1 MAHRPIRVIA
11 VRDGNKRFLRM
22 TFNVWIKSAL
32 LAGVAASGLVLPL
45 AMSPAAA
52 QSDQW
57 NALYDRIIRLEAEMH
72 ARASTP
78 AQPGD
83 AGQMNNIEAQLRQ
96 LSFQIE
102 QMQRR
107 QDDLDRRLAAI
118 EHGTRQQGALA
129 PQSDQQYAR
138 QQVIIPEQQSQLTGK
153 QDQTVARQQ
162 NQAAVQQPGVDL
174 SQYSNQQFAAQQPAY
189 QYQGSVQQGQ
199 GPQALNKFSA
209 EQPAQQQ
216 QPSYVFQQGA
226 EYQQQPVFQPNPP
239 QQQGQQAS
247 GQLAT
252 QQQGSLVPDKV
263 ETASLDGNQIT
274 GSQLA
279 DQTYRSAYQ
288 SLLARRFGDAE
299 AGFRTF
305 LAKYP
310 NDALA
315 GEAYYWLG
323 ETYFAQRQYKQA
335 AQNFLQGY
343 RNYPS
348 GKKAPDSLLKLGM
361 SLAKLGQKP
370 KACGAYA
377 EVTRK
382 YATAAAVR
390 NQALLEMKRA
400 GC

>member
-1 MAHRPIRVIA
+1 
-11 VRDGNKRFLRM
+11 M
-22 TFNVWIKSAL
+22 TLHVWIKSVL
-32 LAGVAASGLVLPL
+32 LAGVAASGLALCLSIP
-45 AMSPAAA
+45 PAQA

-57 NALYDRIIRLEAEMH
+57 NALYDRITRLEAEVH
-72 ARASTP
+72 AHGSAAANP
-78 AQPGD
+78 AD
-83 AGQMNNIEAQLRQ
+83 AGQLNAIEAELRQ

-107 QDDLDRRLAAI
+107 QDDLDARLAAV
-118 EHGTRQQGALA
+118 EQGRQNQGAL
-129 PQSDQQYAR
+129 PPRSDQQYAR
-138 QQVIIPEQQSQLTGK
+138 QQVVIPEQQSQVTAK
-153 QDQTVARQQ
+153 QDQTTAQQQ
-162 NQAAVQQPGVDL
+162 NQTVVQQPGVDL
-174 SQYSNQQFAAQQPAY
+174 SQYQNQQLSQLAAQPPAY
-189 QYQGSVQQGQ
+189 QNQGTDQQGQ
-199 GPQALNKFSA
+199 GPQVLNKFSA
-209 EQPAQQQ
+209 EQPAYQQPPDYQQPPADQQQ
-216 QPSYVFQQGA
+216 QPKYVFQQGA
-226 EYQQQPVFQPNPP
+226 EYQQPAFQTNA
-239 QQQGQQAS
+239 QQQSQQTTGQFAS
-247 GQLAT
+247 

-263 ETASLDGNQIT
+263 ETASLDGNQMT

-279 DQTYRSAYQ
+279 DQTYQSAYQ

-310 NDALA
+310 SDVLA

-323 ETYFAQRQYKQA
+323 ETYFTQGQYKQA

-343 RNYPS
+343 RTYPS
-348 GKKAPDSLLKLGM
+348 SKKAPDSLLKLGM

-382 YATAAAVR
+382 FATAAKVR